1 MNSWSVIPV
10 PDTKVQKGYSQI
22 PRSASHHERKIKLTS
37 ASDPPHTHTLSSLW
51 ISKLIWGPD
60 WAVLFLAEYRDPQC
74 SHLQWT
80 RFALWTWDMLKGNS
94 RESNSITE
102 AVPTPSVTDLFA
114 REKKKNRLANFLPGI
129 TQLSSANTG
138 SGMNSVIGAIYVL
151 KPDNLSGI
159 QNHFWKLLSFGTR
172 KKKTKHLILLSVL
185 TVMWKISC
193 LYIPSKGWSTD
204 MRAVKSYMKLTDCRC
219 DYRQMYL
226 K

>member
-1 MNSWSVIPV
+1 
-10 PDTKVQKGYSQI
+10 
-22 PRSASHHERKIKLTS
+22 
-37 ASDPPHTHTLSSLW
+37 
-51 ISKLIWGPD
+51 
-60 WAVLFLAEYRDPQC
+60 
-74 SHLQWT
+74 
-80 RFALWTWDMLKGNS
+80 MLKGNS

-185 TVMWKISC
+185 TVM
-193 LYIPSKGWSTD
+193 
-204 MRAVKSYMKLTDCRC
+204 
-219 DYRQMYL
+219 
-226 K
+226 

>member
-60 WAVLFLAEYRDPQC
+60 WAVLFLAEYRDTVLPPAVNTVC
-74 SHLQWT
+74 SVNMRHAERELQGEQFHYWSCT
-80 RFALWTWDMLKGNS
+80 YAFCHRPLCK
-94 RESNSITE
+94 R
-102 AVPTPSVTDLFA
+102 
-114 REKKKNRLANFLPGI
+114 KKKNRLANFLPGI

-172 KKKTKHLILLSVL
+172 KKKSNTWFYCLCSQLCERSHVYTFPAKGDPQTWGQGKVTWSSL
-185 TVMWKISC
+185 TAGVI
-193 LYIPSKGWSTD
+193 TD
-204 MRAVKSYMKLTDCRC
+204 KCT
-219 DYRQMYL
+219 
-226 K
+226 

>member
-37 ASDPPHTHTLSSLW
+37 MSDPPHTHTLSSLW

-102 AVPTPSVTDLFA
+102 AVPMPSVTDLFA
-114 REKKKNRLANFLPGI
+114 RGKKKNRLANFLPGI

-172 KKKTKHLILLSVL
+172 KKKSNTWFYCLCSQLCERSHVYTFPAKGDPQTWGQGKVTWSSL
-185 TVMWKISC
+185 TAGVI
-193 LYIPSKGWSTD
+193 TD
-204 MRAVKSYMKLTDCRC
+204 KCT
-219 DYRQMYL
+219 
-226 K
+226 

>member
-37 ASDPPHTHTLSSLW
+37 MSDPPHTHTLSSLW

-60 WAVLFLAEYRDPQC
+60 WAVLFLAEYRDTVLPPAVNTVC
-74 SHLQWT
+74 SVNMRHAERELQGEQFHYWSCT
-80 RFALWTWDMLKGNS
+80 YAFCHRPLCK
-94 RESNSITE
+94 R
-102 AVPTPSVTDLFA
+102 
-114 REKKKNRLANFLPGI
+114 KKKNRLANFLPGI

-172 KKKTKHLILLSVL
+172 KKKIKHLILLSVL

-204 MRAVKSYMKLTDCRC
+204 MRAGKSYMKLTDCRC